1 MKRIVVSPHET
12 ADYLELFKILKFQ
25 NGLIKA
31 VRPIGYIENKDIP
44 HVPLGYVTSAV
55 PAPKANNDI
64 TLNVY
69 DKNDLESL

>member
-12 ADYLELFKILKFQ
+12 ADYLELFKILEFQ

-31 VRPIGYIENKDIP
+31 VKPIGYIENKDVP
-44 HVPLGYVTSAV
+44 HVPWGYVTSAV